1 MYLTAIHTI
10 QYNDLN
16 GVQHAAEPGS
26 VFEFHGDTDRLL
38 ELGAVR
44 LPTDVELVLAGFHED
59 QPSLDL
65 QPLSQ
70 PTVND
75 LSIAPL
81 ILQSPAVPLPLDPVI
96 QTPAVTLVAEDTVS
110 APVVEAAPTRRRRR
124 AAAEAPVAETV
135 DVQPEPAV
143 DTATEEAPAEPVV
156 ETVAEEAPTETE
168 AAPAPASEGEDD
180 LL

>member
-10 QYNDLN
+10 QYNDTK

-26 VFEFHGDTDRLL
+26 VFEFFGDSDRLL

-44 LPTDVELVLAGFHED
+44 LPTDVELVLAGFRED

-65 QPLSQ
+65 QPAIE
-70 PTVND
+70 PMVND
-75 LSIAPL
+75 LSIPPL
-81 ILQSPAVPLPLDPVI
+81 VLQSPAVPLPLDPVI

-143 DTATEEAPAEPVV
+143 DTATEEAPAETVV
-156 ETVAEEAPTETE
+156 EESPADAAVESTE
-168 AAPAPASEGEDD
+168 AAPAPEGEDD